1 MATNET
7 EERLSAL
14 IDREQDAIGCP
25 YPIFSALRDES
36 PIHFSD
42 KLGTWVCTKYEYI
55 MEILHDT
62 DRFSSLMPTGPRD
75 GRSGFATAMEELA
88 TDPSMADYFQ
98 TFLANAAN
106 AAVLLNADPPE
117 HRRQRKAVNRAF
129 RPSRLRSME
138 PLIEKVTSELLDE
151 IINNGES
158 EFVAEFAVGLPMT
171 IIAVALGV
179 ETDNLATFK
188 KWSDDLVMPVGNPD
202 PTTDK
207 VRDYL
212 ISLSEFNEFF
222 GNLLQLRREEAQE
235 DIISDVAN
243 AEVNDEMLNEAEML
257 SMLQQ
262 FLVAGNETTTKLLTN
277 LMHHLAVEDGLE
289 EQLRNDPSLIDN
301 FIEEGLRFEAPV
313 GGLFRMAKED
323 TTVGNTQL
331 SEGDHIWLIFAA
343 ANRDP
348 QMFSEPDTFSV
359 DRENARDH
367 LAFGHGEHFCI
378 GAMLARLEAR
388 IAIEQILERM
398 ENIRLVDGKN
408 SFEYEDTFVLR
419 GLKELHIA
427 FDARH

>member
-1 MATNET
+1 MTSTET
-7 EERLSAL
+7 EQKLTAL

-42 KLGTWVCTKYEYI
+42 KLGTWVCTKYEDI
-55 MEILHDT
+55 MEMLHDT

-88 TDPSMADYFQ
+88 ADPSMAEYFQ
-98 TFLANAAN
+98 KFLANAAN

-129 RPSRLRSME
+129 RPTRLRGME
-138 PLIEKVTSELLDE
+138 PMIEEVTSELIEE
-151 IINNGES
+151 IVDKGEC
-158 EFVAEFAVGLPMT
+158 EFVSEFAVGLPMT

-179 ETDNLATFK
+179 ETDDLTTFK
-188 KWSDDLVMPVGNPD
+188 RWSDDLVMPVGNPD
-202 PTTDK
+202 PTTEK

-212 ISLSEFNEFF
+212 ISLSDFNEFF
-222 GNLLQLRREEAQE
+222 GNLLQLRRQDPQE
-235 DIISDVAN
+235 DIISDVAT

-277 LMHHLAVEDGLE
+277 LMHHLAEEDGLE
-289 EQLRNDPSLIDN
+289 ERLREDPSLIDN

-323 TTVGNTQL
+323 TTVGETQL
-331 SEGDHIWLIFAA
+331 RKGDHIWLIFAA

-348 QMFSEPDTFSV
+348 EMFSQPDTFSV

-388 IAIEQILERM
+388 IAVEQILERL
-398 ENIRLVDGKN
+398 ENIRLIDGRN
-408 SFEYEDTFVLR
+408 NFEYEDTFVLR

-427 FDARH
+427 FDAR

>member
-1 MATNET
+1 
-7 EERLSAL
+7 
-14 IDREQDAIGCP
+14 
-25 YPIFSALRDES
+25 
-36 PIHFSD
+36 
-42 KLGTWVCTKYEYI
+42 

-88 TDPSMADYFQ
+88 ADPSMAEYFQ

-129 RPSRLRSME
+129 RPTRLRGME
-138 PLIEKVTSELLDE
+138 PMIEEVTSELIQE
-151 IINNGES
+151 IVDKGES
-158 EFVAEFAVGLPMT
+158 EFVSEFAVGLPMT

-179 ETDNLATFK
+179 ETDDLATFK
-188 KWSDDLVMPVGNPD
+188 RWSDDLVMPVGNPD
-202 PTTDK
+202 PTTEK

-222 GNLLQLRREEAQE
+222 GNLLQLRRQDPHE
-235 DIISDVAN
+235 DIISDVAT

-277 LMHHLAVEDGLE
+277 LMHHLAEEDGLE
-289 EQLRNDPSLIDN
+289 ERLRDDPSLIDN

-323 TTVGNTQL
+323 TMVGETQL
-331 SEGDHIWLIFAA
+331 REGDHIWLIFAA

-348 QMFSEPDTFSV
+348 EMFSQPDTFSV

-388 IAIEQILERM
+388 IAVEQILERL
-398 ENIRLVDGKN
+398 ENIRLIDGRN
-408 SFEYEDTFVLR
+408 NFEYEDTFVLR

-427 FDARH
+427 FDAR

>member
-1 MATNET
+1 MATKET
-7 EERLSAL
+7 EQKLTAL

-42 KLGTWVCTKYEYI
+42 KLGTWVCTKYEDI

-88 TDPSMADYFQ
+88 ADPSMAEYFQ

-129 RPSRLRSME
+129 RPTRLRGME
-138 PLIEKVTSELLDE
+138 PMIEEVTSELIPE
-151 IINNGES
+151 IIEKGES
-158 EFVAEFAVGLPMT
+158 EFVSEFAVGLPMT

-179 ETDNLATFK
+179 ETDDLATFK
-188 KWSDDLVMPVGNPD
+188 RWSDDLVMPVGNPD
-202 PTTDK
+202 PTTEK

-222 GNLLQLRREEAQE
+222 GNLLKLRRQDPHE
-235 DIISDVAN
+235 DIISDVAT

-277 LMHHLAVEDGLE
+277 LMHHLAEEDGLE
-289 EQLRNDPSLIDN
+289 ERLRDDPSLIDN

-323 TTVGNTQL
+323 TMVGETQL
-331 SEGDHIWLIFAA
+331 REGDHIWLIFAA

-348 QMFSEPDTFSV
+348 EMFSQPDTFSV

-388 IAIEQILERM
+388 IAVEQILERL
-398 ENIRLVDGKN
+398 ENIRLIDGRN
-408 SFEYEDTFVLR
+408 NFEYEDTFVLR

-427 FDARH
+427 FDAR

>member
-1 MATNET
+1 MATKET

-42 KLGTWVCTKYEYI
+42 KLGTWVCTKYEDI

-75 GRSGFATAMEELA
+75 GRSGFATSMEELA
-88 TDPSMADYFQ
+88 ADPSMADYFQ

-129 RPSRLRSME
+129 RPTRLRSME
-138 PLIEKVTSELLDE
+138 PMIEKVTSELIDE

-222 GNLLQLRREEAQE
+222 GNLLQLRRQEAQE

-289 EQLRNDPSLIDN
+289 EQLRNDPTLIDN

-331 SEGDHIWLIFAA
+331 CEGDHIWLIFAA

-388 IAIEQILERM
+388 IAVEQLLERM

>member
-1 MATNET
+1 MATKET
-7 EERLSAL
+7 EARLSAL

-42 KLGTWVCTKYEYI
+42 KLGTWVCTKYEDI

-88 TDPSMADYFQ
+88 ADPSMADYFQ

-129 RPSRLRSME
+129 RPTRLRSME
-138 PLIEKVTSELLDE
+138 PMIEKVTSELIDE

-222 GNLLQLRREEAQE
+222 GNLLQLRRQEAQE

>member
-1 MATNET
+1 MATKET

-42 KLGTWVCTKYEYI
+42 KLGTWVCTKYEDI

-75 GRSGFATAMEELA
+75 GRSGFATSMEELA
-88 TDPSMADYFQ
+88 ADPSMADYFQ

-129 RPSRLRSME
+129 RPTRLRSME
-138 PLIEKVTSELLDE
+138 PMIEKVTSELIDE

-202 PTTDK
+202 PTTEK

-222 GNLLQLRREEAQE
+222 GNLLQLRRQEAQE

-289 EQLRNDPSLIDN
+289 EQLRNDPTLIDN

-331 SEGDHIWLIFAA
+331 CEGDHIWLIFAA

-388 IAIEQILERM
+388 IAVEQLLERM

>member
-1 MATNET
+1 MATKET

-42 KLGTWVCTKYEYI
+42 KLGTWVCTKYEDI

-88 TDPSMADYFQ
+88 ADPSMADYFQ

-129 RPSRLRSME
+129 RPTRLRSME
-138 PLIEKVTSELLDE
+138 PMIEKVTSELIDE

-222 GNLLQLRREEAQE
+222 GNLLQLRRQEAQE

-289 EQLRNDPSLIDN
+289 EQLRNDPTLIDN

-331 SEGDHIWLIFAA
+331 CEGDHIWLIFAA

>member
-1 MATNET
+1 MATKET
-7 EERLSAL
+7 EQRLTAL

-42 KLGTWVCTKYEYI
+42 KLGTWVCTKYEDI

-88 TDPSMADYFQ
+88 ADPSMAEYFQ

-129 RPSRLRSME
+129 RPTRLRGME
-138 PLIEKVTSELLDE
+138 PMIEEVTSELIQKIVDK
-151 IINNGES
+151 GES
-158 EFVAEFAVGLPMT
+158 EFVSEFAVGLPMT

-179 ETDNLATFK
+179 ETDDLATFK
-188 KWSDDLVMPVGNPD
+188 RWSDDLVMPVGNPD
-202 PTTDK
+202 PTTEK

-222 GNLLQLRREEAQE
+222 GNLLQLRRQDPHE
-235 DIISDVAN
+235 DIISDVAT

-277 LMHHLAVEDGLE
+277 LMHHLAEEDGLE
-289 EQLRNDPSLIDN
+289 ERLREDPSLIDN

-323 TTVGNTQL
+323 TMVGETQL
-331 SEGDHIWLIFAA
+331 REGDHIWLIFAA

-348 QMFSEPDTFSV
+348 DMFSQPDTFSV

-388 IAIEQILERM
+388 IAVEQILERLQ
-398 ENIRLVDGKN
+398 NIRLIDGRN
-408 SFEYEDTFVLR
+408 NFEYEDTFVLR

-427 FDARH
+427 FDAR

>member
-1 MATNET
+1 MATKET
-7 EERLSAL
+7 EQKLTART
-14 IDREQDAIGCP
+14 DREQEAIGCP

-42 KLGTWVCTKYEYI
+42 KLGTWVCTKYEDI

-88 TDPSMADYFQ
+88 ADPSMAEYFQ

-129 RPSRLRSME
+129 RPTRLRGME
-138 PLIEKVTSELLDE
+138 PMIEEVTSELIQE
-151 IINNGES
+151 IVDKGES
-158 EFVAEFAVGLPMT
+158 EFVSEFAVGLPMT

-179 ETDNLATFK
+179 ETDDLATFK
-188 KWSDDLVMPVGNPD
+188 RWSDDLVMPVGNPD
-202 PTTDK
+202 PTTEK

-222 GNLLQLRREEAQE
+222 GNLLQLRRQDPNE
-235 DIISDVAN
+235 DIISDVAT

-277 LMHHLAVEDGLE
+277 LMHHLAEEDGLE
-289 EQLRNDPSLIDN
+289 ERLRDDPSLIDN

-323 TTVGNTQL
+323 TMVGETQL
-331 SEGDHIWLIFAA
+331 REGDHIWLIFAA

-348 QMFSEPDTFSV
+348 EMFSQPDTFSV

-388 IAIEQILERM
+388 IAVEQILERL
-398 ENIRLVDGKN
+398 ENIRLIDGRN
-408 SFEYEDTFVLR
+408 NFEYEDTFVLR

-427 FDARH
+427 FDAR

>member
-1 MATNET
+1 MATKET

-42 KLGTWVCTKYEYI
+42 KLGTWVCTKYEDI

-75 GRSGFATAMEELA
+75 GRSGFATSMEELA
-88 TDPSMADYFQ
+88 ADPSMADYFQ

-129 RPSRLRSME
+129 RPTRLRSME
-138 PLIEKVTSELLDE
+138 PMIEKVTSELIDE

-202 PTTDK
+202 PTTEK

-222 GNLLQLRREEAQE
+222 GNLLQLRRQEAQE

-277 LMHHLAVEDGLE
+277 LMHHLAVEEGLE

-331 SEGDHIWLIFAA
+331 CEGDHIWLIFAA

>member
-1 MATNET
+1 MASET
-7 EERLSAL
+7 TEQRLSAL
-14 IDREQDAIGCP
+14 IDREQEAIGCP

-36 PIHFSD
+36 PLHFSE
-42 KLGTWVCTKYEYI
+42 KLGTWVCTRYEYI

-88 TDPSMADYFQ
+88 ADPSMAEYFQ

-129 RPSRLRSME
+129 RPTRLRGME
-138 PLIEKVTSELLDE
+138 PMIQDVTCSLLDE
-151 IINNGES
+151 IIDQGES

-179 ETDNLATFK
+179 ETDNLQTFK

-202 PTTDK
+202 PTTEK

-212 ISLSEFNEFF
+212 ISLSEFNKFF
-222 GNLLQLRREEAQE
+222 GDLLQLRREEAHQ

-243 AEVNDEMLNEAEML
+243 AEVNEEMLNDAEML

-289 EQLRNDPSLIDN
+289 DRLRNDPSLIDN

-323 TTVGNTQL
+323 TAVGGTEL
-331 SEGDHIWLIFAA
+331 REGDHIWLIFAA

-348 QMFSEPDTFSV
+348 DMFSQPDTFSV

-378 GAMLARLEAR
+378 GATLARLEAR
-388 IAIEQILERM
+388 IAVEQILERM
-398 ENIRLVDGKN
+398 ENIRLVEGKN
-408 SFEYEDTFVLR
+408 KFEYEDTFVLR

-427 FDARH
+427 FDAR

>member
-1 MATNET
+1 MATKET
-7 EERLSAL
+7 EARLSAL

-42 KLGTWVCTKYEYI
+42 KLGTWVCTKYEDI

-88 TDPSMADYFQ
+88 ADPSMADYFQ

-129 RPSRLRSME
+129 RPTRLRSME
-138 PLIEKVTSELLDE
+138 PLIEKVTSELIDE

-222 GNLLQLRREEAQE
+222 GNLLQLRRQEAQE

>member
-1 MATNET
+1 MATKET
-7 EERLSAL
+7 EQRLTAL
-14 IDREQDAIGCP
+14 IDREQEAIGCP
-25 YPIFSALRDES
+25 YPIFSGLRDES

-42 KLGTWVCTKYEYI
+42 KLGTWVCTKYEDI

-88 TDPSMADYFQ
+88 ADPSMAEYFQ

-129 RPSRLRSME
+129 RPTRLRGME
-138 PLIEKVTSELLDE
+138 PMIEEVTSELLDE
-151 IINNGES
+151 IIDKGES

-171 IIAVALGV
+171 IIAVALGG

-202 PTTDK
+202 PTTEK

-289 EQLRNDPSLIDN
+289 ERLRDDASLIDN

-313 GGLFRMAKED
+313 GGLFRMAKQD
-323 TTVGNTQL
+323 TTVGETEL
-331 SEGDHIWLIFAA
+331 REGDHIWLIFAA

-348 QMFSEPDTFSV
+348 EMFSQPDTFSV
-359 DRENARDH
+359 ERENARDH

-388 IAIEQILERM
+388 IAVEQILERM
-398 ENIRLVDGKN
+398 KNIRLIEGRN
-408 SFEYEDTFVLR
+408 NFEYEDTFVLR

-427 FDARH
+427 FDAR

>member
-1 MATNET
+1 MATKET

-42 KLGTWVCTKYEYI
+42 KLGTWVCTKYEDI

-75 GRSGFATAMEELA
+75 GRSGFATSMEELA
-88 TDPSMADYFQ
+88 ADPSMADYFQ

-129 RPSRLRSME
+129 RPTRLRSME
-138 PLIEKVTSELLDE
+138 PMIEKVTSELIDE

-222 GNLLQLRREEAQE
+222 GNLLQLRRQEPHE

-289 EQLRNDPSLIDN
+289 EQLRNDPTLIDN

-331 SEGDHIWLIFAA
+331 CEGDHIWLIFAA

-388 IAIEQILERM
+388 IAVEQLLERM

>member
-1 MATNET
+1 MATKET
-7 EERLSAL
+7 EQKLTAL

-42 KLGTWVCTKYEYI
+42 KLGTWVCTKYEDI

-88 TDPSMADYFQ
+88 ADPSMAEYFQ

-129 RPSRLRSME
+129 RPTRLRGME
-138 PLIEKVTSELLDE
+138 PMIEEVTSELIQE
-151 IINNGES
+151 IVDKGES
-158 EFVAEFAVGLPMT
+158 EFVSEFAVGLPMT

-179 ETDNLATFK
+179 ETDDLATFK
-188 KWSDDLVMPVGNPD
+188 RWSDDLVMPVGNPD
-202 PTTDK
+202 PTTEK

-222 GNLLQLRREEAQE
+222 GNLLKLRRQDPHE
-235 DIISDVAN
+235 DIISDVAT

-277 LMHHLAVEDGLE
+277 LMHHLAEEDGLE
-289 EQLRNDPSLIDN
+289 ERLRDDPSLIDN

-323 TTVGNTQL
+323 TMVGETQL
-331 SEGDHIWLIFAA
+331 REGDHIWLIFAA

-348 QMFSEPDTFSV
+348 EMFSQPDTFSV

-388 IAIEQILERM
+388 IAVEQILERL
-398 ENIRLVDGKN
+398 ENIRLIDGRN
-408 SFEYEDTFVLR
+408 NFEYEDTFVLR

-427 FDARH
+427 FDAR

>member
-1 MATNET
+1 MATKET
-7 EERLSAL
+7 EQKLTAL

-42 KLGTWVCTKYEYI
+42 KLGTWVCTKYEDI

-88 TDPSMADYFQ
+88 ADPSMAEYFQ

-129 RPSRLRSME
+129 RPTRLRGME
-138 PLIEKVTSELLDE
+138 PMIEEVTSELIQKIVDK
-151 IINNGES
+151 GES
-158 EFVAEFAVGLPMT
+158 EFVSEFAVGLPMT

-179 ETDNLATFK
+179 ETDDLATFK
-188 KWSDDLVMPVGNPD
+188 RWSDDLVMPVGNPD
-202 PTTDK
+202 PTTEK

-222 GNLLQLRREEAQE
+222 GNLLQLRRQEAQE

>member
-1 MATNET
+1 MATKET
-7 EERLSAL
+7 EQRLTAL

-42 KLGTWVCTKYEYI
+42 KLGTWVCTKYEDI

-88 TDPSMADYFQ
+88 ADPSMAEYCQ

-129 RPSRLRSME
+129 RPTRLRGME
-138 PLIEKVTSELLDE
+138 PMIEKVTSELIDE
-151 IINNGES
+151 IIDKGES

-179 ETDNLATFK
+179 ETDDLATFK
-188 KWSDDLVMPVGNPD
+188 RWSDDLVMPVGNPD
-202 PTTDK
+202 PTTEK

-212 ISLSEFNEFF
+212 ISLSEFNKFF
-222 GNLLQLRREEAQE
+222 GNLLQLRRESPQE
-235 DIISDVAN
+235 DIISDVAT

-277 LMHHLAVEDGLE
+277 LMHHLAEEDGLE
-289 EQLRNDPSLIDN
+289 ERLRNDPTLIDN

-323 TTVGNTQL
+323 TTVGETQL
-331 SEGDHIWLIFAA
+331 REGDHIWLIFAA

-348 QMFSEPDTFSV
+348 EMFSQPDTFSV

-378 GAMLARLEAR
+378 GAMLARIEAK
-388 IAIEQILERM
+388 IAVEQILERL
-398 ENIRLVDGKN
+398 ENIRLIDGRN
-408 SFEYEDTFVLR
+408 TFEYEDTFVLR
-419 GLKELHIA
+419 GLKELHVA
-427 FDARH
+427 FDAR

>member
-1 MATNET
+1 MATKET
-7 EERLSAL
+7 EQRLTSL

-42 KLGTWVCTKYEYI
+42 KLGTWVCTKYEDI

-88 TDPSMADYFQ
+88 ADPSMAEYFQ

-129 RPSRLRSME
+129 RPTRLRGME
-138 PLIEKVTSELLDE
+138 PMIEKVTSELIDE
-151 IINNGES
+151 IIDKGES

-179 ETDNLATFK
+179 ETDDLATFK
-188 KWSDDLVMPVGNPD
+188 RWSDDLVMPVGNPD
-202 PTTDK
+202 PTTEK

-212 ISLSEFNEFF
+212 ISLSEFNKFF
-222 GNLLQLRREEAQE
+222 GNLLQLRRESPQE
-235 DIISDVAN
+235 DIISDVAT

-277 LMHHLAVEDGLE
+277 LMHHLAEEDGLE
-289 EQLRNDPSLIDN
+289 ERLRDDPNLIDN

-323 TTVGNTQL
+323 TTVGETQL
-331 SEGDHIWLIFAA
+331 REGDHIWLIFAA

-348 QMFSEPDTFSV
+348 EMFSQPDTFSV

-378 GAMLARLEAR
+378 GAMLARIEAR
-388 IAIEQILERM
+388 IAVEQILERL
-398 ENIRLVDGKN
+398 ENIRLIDGRN
-408 SFEYEDTFVLR
+408 NFEYEDTFVLR
-419 GLKELHIA
+419 GLKELHVA
-427 FDARH
+427 FDAR

>member
-1 MATNET
+1 MTSTET
-7 EERLSAL
+7 EQKLTAL

-42 KLGTWVCTKYEYI
+42 KLGTWVCTKYEDI
-55 MEILHDT
+55 MEMLHDT

-88 TDPSMADYFQ
+88 ADPSMAEYFQ
-98 TFLANAAN
+98 KFLANAAN

-129 RPSRLRSME
+129 RPTRLRGME
-138 PLIEKVTSELLDE
+138 PMIEEVTSELIEE
-151 IINNGES
+151 IVDKGEC
-158 EFVAEFAVGLPMT
+158 EFVSEFAVGLPMT

-179 ETDNLATFK
+179 ETDDLTTFK
-188 KWSDDLVMPVGNPD
+188 RWSDDLVMPVGNPD
-202 PTTDK
+202 PTTEK

-222 GNLLQLRREEAQE
+222 GNLLQLRRQDPQE
-235 DIISDVAN
+235 DIISDVAT

-277 LMHHLAVEDGLE
+277 LMHHLAEEDGLE
-289 EQLRNDPSLIDN
+289 ERLREDPSLIDN

-323 TTVGNTQL
+323 TTVGETQL
-331 SEGDHIWLIFAA
+331 RKGDHIWLIFAA

-348 QMFSEPDTFSV
+348 EMFSQPDTFSV

-388 IAIEQILERM
+388 IAVEQILERL
-398 ENIRLVDGKN
+398 ENIRLIDGRN
-408 SFEYEDTFVLR
+408 NFEYEDTFVLR

-427 FDARH
+427 FDAR

>member
-1 MATNET
+1 MATKET
-7 EERLSAL
+7 EQKLTAL

-42 KLGTWVCTKYEYI
+42 KLGTWVCTKYEDI

-88 TDPSMADYFQ
+88 ADPSMAEYFQ

-129 RPSRLRSME
+129 RPTRLRGME
-138 PLIEKVTSELLDE
+138 PMIEEVTSELIQE
-151 IINNGES
+151 IVEKGES
-158 EFVAEFAVGLPMT
+158 EFVSEFAVGLPMT

-179 ETDNLATFK
+179 ETDDLATFK
-188 KWSDDLVMPVGNPD
+188 RWSDDLVMPVGNPD
-202 PTTDK
+202 PTTEK

-222 GNLLQLRREEAQE
+222 GNLLKLRRQDPHE
-235 DIISDVAN
+235 DIISDVAT

-277 LMHHLAVEDGLE
+277 LMHHLAEEDGLE
-289 EQLRNDPSLIDN
+289 ERLRDDPSLIDN

-323 TTVGNTQL
+323 TMVGETQL
-331 SEGDHIWLIFAA
+331 REGDHIWLIFAA

-348 QMFSEPDTFSV
+348 EMFSQPDTFSV

-388 IAIEQILERM
+388 IAVEQILERL
-398 ENIRLVDGKN
+398 ENIRLIDGRN
-408 SFEYEDTFVLR
+408 NFEYEDTFVLR

-427 FDARH
+427 FDAR

>member
-1 MATNET
+1 MATKET
-7 EERLSAL
+7 EQRLTAL

-42 KLGTWVCTKYEYI
+42 KLGTWVCTKYEDI

-88 TDPSMADYFQ
+88 ADPSMAEYFQ

-129 RPSRLRSME
+129 RPTRLRGME
-138 PLIEKVTSELLDE
+138 PMIEEVTSELLDE
-151 IINNGES
+151 IIDKGES
-158 EFVAEFAVGLPMT
+158 EFVSEFAVGLPMT

-202 PTTDK
+202 PTTEK

-289 EQLRNDPSLIDN
+289 ERLRDDASLIDN

-313 GGLFRMAKED
+313 GGLFRMAKQD
-323 TTVGNTQL
+323 TTVGETEL
-331 SEGDHIWLIFAA
+331 REGDHIWLIFAA

-348 QMFSEPDTFSV
+348 EMFSQPDTFSV

-388 IAIEQILERM
+388 IAVEQILERM
-398 ENIRLVDGKN
+398 KNIRLIEGRN
-408 SFEYEDTFVLR
+408 NFEYEDTFVLR

-427 FDARH
+427 FDAR

>member
-1 MATNET
+1 MATKET
-7 EERLSAL
+7 EQRLTAL

-42 KLGTWVCTKYEYI
+42 KLGTWVCTKYEDI

-88 TDPSMADYFQ
+88 ADPSMAEYFQ

-129 RPSRLRSME
+129 RPTRLRGME
-138 PLIEKVTSELLDE
+138 PMIEEVTSELIQE
-151 IINNGES
+151 IVDKGES
-158 EFVAEFAVGLPMT
+158 EFVSEFAVGLPMT

-179 ETDNLATFK
+179 ETDDLATFK
-188 KWSDDLVMPVGNPD
+188 RWSDDLVMPVGNPD
-202 PTTDK
+202 PTTEK

-222 GNLLQLRREEAQE
+222 GNLLQLRRQDPHE
-235 DIISDVAN
+235 DIISDVAT

-277 LMHHLAVEDGLE
+277 LMHHLAEEDGLE
-289 EQLRNDPSLIDN
+289 ERLREDPSLIDN

-323 TTVGNTQL
+323 TMVGETQL
-331 SEGDHIWLIFAA
+331 REGDHIWLIFAA

-348 QMFSEPDTFSV
+348 EMFSQPDTFSV

-388 IAIEQILERM
+388 IAVEQILERL
-398 ENIRLVDGKN
+398 ENIRLIDGRN
-408 SFEYEDTFVLR
+408 NFEYEDTFVLR

-427 FDARH
+427 FDAR

>member
-277 LMHHLAVEDGLE
+277 LMHHLAVEAGLE

-331 SEGDHIWLIFAA
+331 CEGDHIWLIFAA

-348 QMFSEPDTFSV
+348 QMFSQPDTFSV
-359 DRENARDH
+359 DRENSRDH

-388 IAIEQILERM
+388 IAVEQILERM
-398 ENIRLVDGKN
+398 ENIRLVDDKN

-419 GLKELHIA
+419 GLKELHIV
-427 FDARH
+427 FDARQ

>member
-1 MATNET
+1 MATKET
-7 EERLSAL
+7 EARLSAL

-42 KLGTWVCTKYEYI
+42 KLGTWVCTKYEDI

-88 TDPSMADYFQ
+88 ADPSMADYFQ

-129 RPSRLRSME
+129 RPTRLRSME
-138 PLIEKVTSELLDE
+138 PMIEKVTSELIDE

-222 GNLLQLRREEAQE
+222 GNLLQLRRQEAQE

-289 EQLRNDPSLIDN
+289 EQLRNDPTLIDN

-331 SEGDHIWLIFAA
+331 CEGDHIWLIFAA

-388 IAIEQILERM
+388 IAVEQLLERM

>member
-1 MATNET
+1 MATKET
-7 EERLSAL
+7 EQKLTAL

-42 KLGTWVCTKYEYI
+42 KLGTWVCTKYEDI

-88 TDPSMADYFQ
+88 ADPSMAEYFQ

-129 RPSRLRSME
+129 RPTRLRGME
-138 PLIEKVTSELLDE
+138 PMIEEVTSELIQE
-151 IINNGES
+151 IVDKGES
-158 EFVAEFAVGLPMT
+158 EFVSEFAVGLPMT

-179 ETDNLATFK
+179 ETDDLATFK
-188 KWSDDLVMPVGNPD
+188 RWSDDLVMPVGNPD
-202 PTTDK
+202 PTTEK

-222 GNLLQLRREEAQE
+222 GNLLQLRRKDPHE
-235 DIISDVAN
+235 DIISDVAT

-277 LMHHLAVEDGLE
+277 LMHHLAEEDGLE
-289 EQLRNDPSLIDN
+289 ERLRDDPSLIDN

-323 TTVGNTQL
+323 TMVGETQL
-331 SEGDHIWLIFAA
+331 REGDHIWLIFAA

-348 QMFSEPDTFSV
+348 EMFSQPDTFSV

-388 IAIEQILERM
+388 IAVEQILERL
-398 ENIRLVDGKN
+398 ENIRLIDGRN
-408 SFEYEDTFVLR
+408 NFEYEDTFVLR

-427 FDARH
+427 FDAR